1 MTSDGTANSRIA
13 GAKQHGEDTLIAD
26 RRLPAA
32 GSETTQTD
40 PSDAQIAD
48 PASVWSLT

>member
-13 GAKQHGEDTLIAD
+13 GAKQHSEGTLIAD

-40 PSDAQIAD
+40 PRDAQIAD
-48 PASVWSLT
+48 PTSVWPQT